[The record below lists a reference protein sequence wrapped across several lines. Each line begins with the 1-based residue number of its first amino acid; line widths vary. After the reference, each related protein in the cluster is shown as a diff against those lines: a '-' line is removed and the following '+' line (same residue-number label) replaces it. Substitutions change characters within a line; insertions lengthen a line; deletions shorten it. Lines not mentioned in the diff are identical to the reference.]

1 MNKKV
6 KSIISFAIIAAFFV
20 TMVTACWAVPS
31 KQYSDS
37 ERRDLAQFPKV
48 DIKTLLDGSFMTKFE
63 SYTQD
68 QFPLR
73 EKFRTLKAMMS
84 YYVFRQLDNND
95 IYIKDGY
102 AAKIEYPLSDKSLD
116 YAAGRFEYVYK
127 KFMEGKAS
135 NVYLSIVPDK
145 SYFLADKGGYLKM
158 DYEKLVAAMKDKMTY
173 AQYIDIMNTLEISDY
188 YKTDTHWRQEK
199 LIETAKVLASGM
211 GVTLAGQYRENT
223 LDNPFYGVYYGQ
235 AALPMPAETI
245 KYLTSDILD
254 NCIVTNYET
263 GKKTTIYDME
273 KAYGKDPYQMFL
285 SGSISLMTIEN
296 PNATTDK
303 ELVIF
308 RDSFG
313 SSITP
318 LLVEGYAKIT
328 LVDIR
333 YINPDYLGRFVN
345 FEGSDILFL
354 YSTLVLNNSETIK

>member
-1 MNKKV
+1 MNSKT
-6 KSIISFAIIAAFFV
+6 KSIISFAIIAAFFL
-20 TMVTACWAVPS
+20 TMVTACWFVPS
-31 KQYSDS
+31 KDYSDS
-37 ERRDLAQFPKV
+37 ERRKLTQLPKV
-48 DIKTLLDGSFMTKFE
+48 ELKTLLDGSFMTKFE
-63 SYTQD
+63 KYTQD

-73 EKFRTLKAMMS
+73 EQFRTLKALTS
-84 YYVFRQLDNND
+84 YYAFRQLDNND
-95 IYIKDGY
+95 IYIKNGY
-102 AAKIEYPLSDKSLD
+102 AAKLEYPLNDKSLAH
-116 YAAGRFEYVYK
+116 AADRFEYVYK
-127 KFMEGKAS
+127 KYMEGKVS

-158 DYEKLVAAMKDKMTY
+158 DYEKLVSVMKDKMTY

-199 LIETAKVLASGM
+199 LIDTAAALAKGM
-211 GVTLAGQYRENT
+211 GVSLSGQYRENT

-263 GKKTTIYDME
+263 MQKTTVYDME

-303 ELVIF
+303 ELIIF

-333 YINPDYLGRFVN
+333 YIVPDYLGRFVN
-345 FEGSDILFL
+345 FEGSDVLFL
-354 YSTLVLNNSETIK
+354 YSTLVLNNSETIQ

>member
-1 MNKKV
+1 MNSKT
-6 KSIISFAIIAAFFV
+6 KSIISFAIIAAFFL
-20 TMVTACWAVPS
+20 TMVTACWVIPS
-31 KQYSDS
+31 KDYSDS
-37 ERRDLAQFPKV
+37 ERRNLAQLPKV
-48 DIKTLLDGSFMTKFE
+48 ELKALLDGSFMTKFE
-63 SYTQD
+63 KYTQD

-73 EKFRTLKAMMS
+73 EQFRTLKAMTS

-95 IYIKDGY
+95 IYIKNGY
-102 AAKIEYPLSDKSLD
+102 AAKIEYPLNDKSLD
-116 YAAGRFEYVYK
+116 HAASRFEYVYK
-127 KFMEGKAS
+127 KYMEGKAS

-158 DYEKLVAAMKDKMTY
+158 DYEKLVSVMKDKMTY

-199 LIETAKVLASGM
+199 LVDTAAALAKGM
-211 GVTLAGQYRENT
+211 GVSLSGQYRENT
-223 LDNPFYGVYYGQ
+223 LDNLFYGVYYGQ

-263 GKKTTIYDME
+263 MQKTTVYDME

-303 ELVIF
+303 ELIIF

-333 YINPDYLGRFVN
+333 YIIPDRLGGFVN
-345 FEGSDILFL
+345 FEGSDVLFL
-354 YSTLVLNNSETIK
+354 YSTLVLNNSETIQ

>member
-1 MNKKV
+1 MNSKT
-6 KSIISFAIIAAFFV
+6 KSIISFAIIAAFFL
-20 TMVTACWAVPS
+20 TMVTACWFVPS
-31 KQYSDS
+31 KDYSDS
-37 ERRDLAQFPKV
+37 ERRKLTQLPKV
-48 DIKTLLDGSFMTKFE
+48 ELKTLLNGSFMTKFE
-63 SYTQD
+63 KYTQD

-73 EKFRTLKAMMS
+73 EQFRTLKALTS
-84 YYVFRQLDNND
+84 YYVFRQLDNNG

-102 AAKIEYPLSDKSLD
+102 AAKIEYPLNDKSIA
-116 YAAGRFEYVYK
+116 YAASRFEYVYK
-127 KFMEGKAS
+127 KYMEGKAS
-135 NVYLSIVPDK
+135 HVYLSIVPDK
-145 SYFLADKGGYLKM
+145 SYLLADKGGYLKM
-158 DYEKLVAAMKDKMTY
+158 DYEKLVSEMKDKMSY

-199 LIETAKVLASGM
+199 LLETAAALAKGM
-211 GVTLAGQYRENT
+211 GVSLSGQYRENT

-235 AALPMPAETI
+235 AALPMPSETI

-263 GKKTTIYDME
+263 GKKTTVYDME

-296 PNATTDK
+296 PNAKTDK
-303 ELVIF
+303 ELIIF

-313 SSITP
+313 SSISP

-333 YINPDYLGRFVN
+333 YIVPDYLGRFVN
-345 FEGSDILFL
+345 FEGSDVLFL
-354 YSTLVLNNSETIK
+354 YSTLVLNNSETIQ

>member
-1 MNKKV
+1 M
-6 KSIISFAIIAAFFV
+6 
-20 TMVTACWAVPS
+20 C
-31 KQYSDS
+31 
-37 ERRDLAQFPKV
+37 
-48 DIKTLLDGSFMTKFE
+48 
-63 SYTQD
+63 
-68 QFPLR
+68 
-73 EKFRTLKAMMS
+73 

-263 GKKTTIYDME
+263 GKKTTIYDM
-273 KAYGKDPYQMFL
+273 
-285 SGSISLMTIEN
+285 
-296 PNATTDK
+296 
-303 ELVIF
+303 
-308 RDSFG
+308 
-313 SSITP
+313 
-318 LLVEGYAKIT
+318 
-328 LVDIR
+328 
-333 YINPDYLGRFVN
+333 
-345 FEGSDILFL
+345 
-354 YSTLVLNNSETIK
+354 

>member
-1 MNKKV
+1 MNSKT
-6 KSIISFAIIAAFFV
+6 KSIISFAIIAAFFL
-20 TMVTACWAVPS
+20 TMVTACWFVPS
-31 KQYSDS
+31 KDYSDS
-37 ERRDLAQFPKV
+37 ERRKLTQLPKV
-48 DIKTLLDGSFMTKFE
+48 ELKTLLNGSFMTKFE
-63 SYTQD
+63 KYTQD

-73 EKFRTLKAMMS
+73 EQFRTLKALTS
-84 YYVFRQLDNND
+84 YYVFRQLDNNG

-102 AAKIEYPLSDKSLD
+102 AAKIEYPLNDKSIA
-116 YAAGRFEYVYK
+116 YAASRFEYVYK
-127 KFMEGKAS
+127 KYMEGKAS

-158 DYEKLVAAMKDKMTY
+158 DYEKLVSEMKDKMSY

-199 LIETAKVLASGM
+199 LLETAAALAKGM
-211 GVTLAGQYRENT
+211 GVSLSGQYRENT

-235 AALPMPAETI
+235 AALPMPSETI

-263 GKKTTIYDME
+263 GKKTTVYDME

-285 SGSISLMTIEN
+285 SGSISLMAIEN
-296 PNATTDK
+296 PNAKTDK
-303 ELVIF
+303 ELIIF

-313 SSITP
+313 SSISP

-333 YINPDYLGRFVN
+333 YIVPDYLGRFVN
-345 FEGSDILFL
+345 FEGSDVLFL
-354 YSTLVLNNSETIK
+354 YSTLVLNNSETIQ